1 MKILVLGGNG
11 FIGSHIVDEL
21 LSAGYDVNVFDRN
34 PEVWRFPLPKVKYF
48 LGNFSDT
55 SLLAES
61 LQGVEVVVH
70 LISATTP
77 STSNLDPIAD
87 IQNNLINTIRLLQ
100 IMLTCNIKRIV
111 YLSSGGS
118 VYGVPS
124 INPVPETHP
133 LAPICSYGVV
143 KVAIEKYLGM
153 YAYLHDLRPMIIR
166 PSNPYG
172 PRQGHYNV
180 QGAIATFMSQM
191 LAKKKLNIWG
201 DGTVKRDYLFITDL
215 AKLCRIVIEKDGSGI
230 VNAGSGIAL
239 SLNELVELIKT
250 EMQFDADVEYTDS
263 RKFDVQE
270 IALDISKAK
279 NMFGWQPSV
288 SLEEGL
294 FLNHQWLKTLELKD
308 LD

>member
-1 MKILVLGGNG
+1 MKVLVLGGNG

-21 LSAGYDVNVFDRN
+21 LLADYDVNVFDRS
-34 PEVWRFPLPKVKYF
+34 PEVWRPPFAKVKYF

-55 SLLAES
+55 SLLAEA
-61 LQGVEVVVH
+61 LHGVDVVIH
-70 LISATTP
+70 LISTTTP

-87 IQNNLINTIRLLQ
+87 IQSNLINTIRLLQ

-111 YLSSGGS
+111 YLSSGGA
-118 VYGVPS
+118 VYGVPF
-124 INPVPETHP
+124 INPVPETHV
-133 LAPICSYGVV
+133 LEPICSYGVV

-153 YAYLHDLRPMIIR
+153 YAYLHGLRPMIIR

-191 LAKKKLNIWG
+191 LAKKNINIWG
-201 DGTVKRDYLFITDL
+201 DGTVKRDYLFVTDL
-215 AKLCRIVIEKDGSGI
+215 ARLCRIVIEKDGTGI

-239 SLNELVELIKT
+239 SLNELVESIKT
-250 EMQFDADVEYTDS
+250 EMQFDADVEYTES

-279 NMFGWQPSV
+279 SMFGWQPSV
-288 SLEEGL
+288 SLKEGL
-294 FLNHQWLKTLELKD
+294 FLNHQWLKTIK
-308 LD
+308 